1 MESKRGIESGD
12 KFSSG
17 SYFVSS
23 FRDLSHIWAKLSV
36 RGLPKTQEMA
46 ENREKTVS
54 AWLTGS
60 EGRSID
66 TEAAQPSARLG

>member
-17 SYFVSS
+17 SYFVSR
-23 FRDLSHIWAKLSV
+23 FRDLSRIWAKLSV

-46 ENREKTVS
+46 ENREKTV
-54 AWLTGS
+54 
-60 EGRSID
+60 
-66 TEAAQPSARLG
+66 